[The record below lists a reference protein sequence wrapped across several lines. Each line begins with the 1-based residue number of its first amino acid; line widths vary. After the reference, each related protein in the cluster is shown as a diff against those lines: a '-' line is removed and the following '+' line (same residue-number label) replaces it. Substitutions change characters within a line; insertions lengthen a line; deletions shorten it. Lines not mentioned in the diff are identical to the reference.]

1 MKLPTRPI
9 RRARPIPF
17 TWLDGLVLAGF
28 AALAVAWAV
37 SADREF
43 LDLVSSFASRRVPW
57 PNLPEWVE
65 DLELPAK
72 RIARDFAT
80 FLSVMSVG
88 IAVASFRRRAS
99 WCLVGLPRPGIA
111 ATAAAALV
119 LLARQAWIHGLVWY
133 SLGGFPWI
141 PTPLSL
147 FRLINTAFFDPI
159 RFGLN
164 LRQFG
169 QTSWYLMRLL
179 EIRIEVPASILGVWG
194 YLTLA
199 RAWKA
204 RDDWRDWLGRWLGWC
219 WIGMVLFDVL
229 AILTW
234 GLIP

>member
-1 MKLPTRPI
+1 MKLPARPI

-17 TWLDGLVLAGF
+17 TWLDALVLAGF
-28 AALAVAWAV
+28 AALAVVWAV
-37 SADREF
+37 YSDREF
-43 LDLVSSFASRRVPW
+43 LELLSSFASKRLPW
-57 PNLPEWVE
+57 PNLPDWVQ

-80 FLSVMSVG
+80 FLSVMSMG
-88 IAVASFRRRAS
+88 IALATFRRRQA

-111 ATAAAALV
+111 ATTTAALV
-119 LLARQAWIHGLVWY
+119 LIARETWIHGLVWQY
-133 SLGGFPWI
+133 LGVFHWI

-147 FRLINTAFFDPI
+147 FRESPSYSDPVVSRLISF
-159 RFGLN
+159 RFSL
-164 LRQFG
+164 
-169 QTSWYLMRLL
+169 TSGYLLQLL
-179 EIRIEVPASILGVWG
+179 ETPIEVPASILGVWG
-194 YLTLA
+194 YLLLA

-219 WIGMVLFDVL
+219 WIGMVLFYVL